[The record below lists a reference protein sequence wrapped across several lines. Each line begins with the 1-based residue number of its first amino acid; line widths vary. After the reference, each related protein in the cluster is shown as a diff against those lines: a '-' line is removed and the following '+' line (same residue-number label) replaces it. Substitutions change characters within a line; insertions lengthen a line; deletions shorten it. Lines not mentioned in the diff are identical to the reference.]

1 MVSRYFKGRT
11 GPVFLCL
18 LCISLLLPL
27 FSAWRGQQKPPNGMK
42 SENLLDEYVENV
54 VDFRLFVPDGW
65 TVRMASGIV
74 TATAEA
80 PAGAAVSMTA
90 FSLSGTPTLEEEWN
104 TIKTELKKTY
114 SGFAVESEPDFKNIS
129 NDPCVKKI
137 AGYDAI
143 ACTYTAAIGGNPCK
157 YRQFLLIAGGYL
169 YVLTYS
175 CPQERFDEG
184 LADLDKILS
193 AVTFDRNAPAP
204 DGMKAATGSEARFA
218 VSKDYSFFVE
228 EEWTTETSTG
238 VYTARFGGDLPTA
251 FTVMTDSLEDPSVT
265 PQAYFESYT
274 EEFQS
279 SFSDFSI
286 QSGPTESTIKGSG
299 GTLFPAVEY
308 EYTVPV
314 GEEGDQVAAYR
325 FCQVLCKYGD
335 KMLIL
340 TFSTT
345 ENYYDDHIEYFMDIL
360 DNFLI
365 NE

>member
-1 MVSRYFKGRT
+1 
-11 GPVFLCL
+11 
-18 LCISLLLPL
+18 
-27 FSAWRGQQKPPNGMK
+27 
-42 SENLLDEYVENV
+42 
-54 VDFRLFVPDGW
+54 
-65 TVRMASGIV
+65 
-74 TATAEA
+74 
-80 PAGAAVSMTA
+80 
-90 FSLSGTPTLEEEWN
+90 
-104 TIKTELKKTY
+104 
-114 SGFAVESEPDFKNIS
+114 
-129 NDPCVKKI
+129 
-137 AGYDAI
+137 
-143 ACTYTAAIGGNPCK
+143 
-157 YRQFLLIAGGYL
+157 
-169 YVLTYS
+169 
-175 CPQERFDEG
+175 
-184 LADLDKILS
+184 
-193 AVTFDRNAPAP
+193 
-204 DGMKAATGSEARFA
+204 
-218 VSKDYSFFVE
+218 
-228 EEWTTETSTG
+228 
-238 VYTARFGGDLPTA
+238 
-251 FTVMTDSLEDPSVT
+251 MTDSLEDPSVT